1 MIVRVTLIARHGD
14 RAPGVYVVD
23 DDEARALAGAGVLA
37 PSLDLVT
44 PQDDV
49 DDGALDALRA
59 DLFPAAVHTAT
70 PEA

>member
-1 MIVRVTLIARHGD
+1 MIVRVTLITHHGD

-23 DDEARALAGAGVLA
+23 DGEARALAGAGVLA
-37 PSLDLVT
+37 PSLELVT

-49 DDGALDALRA
+49 GDDAIDALRA
-59 DLFPAAVHTAT
+59 DLFPAVHTAT